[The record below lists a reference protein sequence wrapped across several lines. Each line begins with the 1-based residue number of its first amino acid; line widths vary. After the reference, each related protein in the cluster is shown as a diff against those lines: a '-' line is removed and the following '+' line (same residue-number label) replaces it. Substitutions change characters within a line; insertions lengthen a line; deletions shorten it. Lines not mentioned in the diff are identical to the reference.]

1 MKKVTEMTD
10 KEWEDLEVASAQVL
24 WENLNAEEEDLVNLE
39 RPDYG
44 QAGRRYFD
52 PLWSEVLDGLW
63 QGGTDDFDVDRQLKV
78 PMITT
83 KNFDTVITM
92 YADANPVDWFV
103 KEFRYGVWDA
113 DINKMNIEEL
123 FDIVRLAHADW
134 KRGKRVLI
142 RCQAGWNRSGLITAL
157 VLIREGMGARE
168 AIDLIR
174 EKRSEWA
181 LCNKSFE
188 KFLIEQDP
196 KVWQG
201 DSYGS
206 NTPKN

>member
-1 MKKVTEMTD
+1 
-10 KEWEDLEVASAQVL
+10 
-24 WENLNAEEEDLVNLE
+24 
-39 RPDYG
+39 
-44 QAGRRYFD
+44 
-52 PLWSEVLDGLW
+52 
-63 QGGTDDFDVDRQLKV
+63 
-78 PMITT
+78 
-83 KNFDTVITM
+83 
-92 YADANPVDWFV
+92 
-103 KEFRYGVWDA
+103 
-113 DINKMNIEEL
+113 MNVEEL

-174 EKRSEWA
+174 KTRSEWA

-188 KFLIEQDP
+188 EFLIRQDP